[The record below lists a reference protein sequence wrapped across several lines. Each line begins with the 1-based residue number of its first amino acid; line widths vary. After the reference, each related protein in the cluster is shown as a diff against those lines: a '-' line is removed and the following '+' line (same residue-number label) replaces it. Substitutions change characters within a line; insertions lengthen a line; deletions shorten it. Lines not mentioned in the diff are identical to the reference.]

1 MEQHPDC
8 QPGRAIAMHRRN
20 DDDGRTNQ
28 NFECERTDSLSLD
41 PLPRW
46 FDVNKSAALGK
57 RERRCKPDAISNVPS
72 AGSPCARFLPL
83 YRTSRESLDVSRML
97 KNS

>member
-1 MEQHPDC
+1 
-8 QPGRAIAMHRRN
+8 MHRRN

-57 RERRCKPDAISNVPS
+57 RERRCKPDAISNV
-72 AGSPCARFLPL
+72 
-83 YRTSRESLDVSRML
+83 T
-97 KNS
+97 

>member
-1 MEQHPDC
+1 
-8 QPGRAIAMHRRN
+8 MHRRN

-46 FDVNKSAALGK
+46 LMLTKA
-57 RERRCKPDAISNVPS
+57 PPS
-72 AGSPCARFLPL
+72 ANESGAASPTQYQVFLQPVRPVRAFFL
-83 YRTSRESLDVSRML
+83 SIAHLASL
-97 KNS
+97 